1 MLNFG
6 ASLIDMDEQWKHEID
21 IFFRRLR
28 NNDVEVIDGSIYA
41 VYDERNNDGRCIVY
55 EPGAMRLRD
64 DYYSMQHS
72 RQLTDRELG
81 RIHRFLARHGENFY

>member
-1 MLNFG
+1 MNGSRMLNFG

-41 VYDERNNDGRCIVY
+41 VYDERNNGTRCYSSGEVY
-55 EPGAMRLRD
+55 GGTLNKGYLFE
-64 DYYSMQHS
+64 
-72 RQLTDRELG
+72 
-81 RIHRFLARHGENFY
+81 